1 MRPGRAESVV
11 SVVLQVHQERLCRL
25 CRSKI
30 WDERTY
36 ERGRIPKKE
45 RSIHDSA
52 CGPEHIHVWGA
63 SIGDLTEAHD
73 GPLR

>member
-30 WDERTY
+30 WGERTY
-36 ERGRIPKKE
+36 EHDPIPKKE
-45 RSIHDSA
+45 RSIRT
-52 CGPEHIHVWGA
+52 CGPERIHVWGA